1 MPHTRSEES
10 ICRDAPGEKCSEPRG
25 VWLISEELG
34 QREDKVNS
42 KLVSE
47 AEKKVSGDT
56 LGRPGGG
63 QVGGGGE
70 HEESPTVGIWVV

>member
-1 MPHTRSEES
+1 MPHARSEES
-10 ICRDAPGEKCSEPRG
+10 ICREALGEKCSEPRG

-34 QREDKVNS
+34 QREDKVTS

-63 QVGGGGE
+63 QGDGGGG
-70 HEESPTVGIWVV
+70 HEESPTVGIWVA

>member
-1 MPHTRSEES
+1 MPHARSEEY
-10 ICRDAPGEKCSEPRG
+10 ICRDALGEKCNEPAG

-34 QREDKVNS
+34 QREDKMKG

-47 AEKKVSGDT
+47 AEKKVSGET

-63 QVGGGGE
+63 QAGGGGG
-70 HEESPTVGIWVV
+70 HEARVGIWVA